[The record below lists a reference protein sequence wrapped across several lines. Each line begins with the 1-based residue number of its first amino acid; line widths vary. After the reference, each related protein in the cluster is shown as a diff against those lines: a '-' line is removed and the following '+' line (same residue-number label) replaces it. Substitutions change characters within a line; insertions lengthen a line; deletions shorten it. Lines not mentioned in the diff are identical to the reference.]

1 MSPPAEDRLRVA
13 TVADAEVIARHR
25 VAMFRDMR
33 ALDER
38 DADVLHDA
46 SLAYLRR
53 ALADGAYRG
62 WVVERDGVVVAGGAI
77 LARPGLPRPENLRGG
92 EEAYLL
98 NVYTEPAHRRRGLA
112 RRLMEEMLAWC
123 RARGIARVV
132 LHASDDGA
140 ALYASLGFEPKTN
153 EMQLVLR

>member
-1 MSPPAEDRLRVA
+1 MSPPAEDHLRVA

-46 SLAYLRR
+46 SLAYLRS

-92 EEAYLL
+92 DEAYLL

-140 ALYASLGFEPKTN
+140 ALY
-153 EMQLVLR
+153 